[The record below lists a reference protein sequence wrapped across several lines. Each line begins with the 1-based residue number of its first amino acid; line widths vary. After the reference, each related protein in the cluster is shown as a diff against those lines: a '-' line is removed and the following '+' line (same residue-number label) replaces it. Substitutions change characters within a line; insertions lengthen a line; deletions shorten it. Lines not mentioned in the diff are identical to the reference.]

1 MPRYYHFDLIFSFDF
16 EICEIELISCG
27 RKIMIVGDINSLHK
41 PIDSCDPKK
50 MLRRYEKENFNEIP
64 HIKWY
69 FCFLL
74 LFKLDTDIN
83 SNCNRFDQFLVDGG
97 GNFIDLFRHFY
108 PERTQGELFFDL
120 NSILPFIFTYII
132 FF

>member
-1 MPRYYHFDLIFSFDF
+1 
-16 EICEIELISCG
+16 
-27 RKIMIVGDINSLHK
+27 MIVGDINSLHK

-74 LFKLDTDIN
+74 LFKLDIDIN

-120 NSILPFIFTYII
+120 NSILSFIFTYII
-132 FF
+132 FLKKSLHMLGNSNKCKRNKLWNKNRLYIN